1 MRADQP
7 GSDDTVEGAEVE
19 SREATG
25 QFNYFSGVF
34 TPSILTILG
43 VVMYMLFGWVVG
55 NVGLAGALIIVFVS
69 HLISFATGLSVSSIA
84 TNRTVRAGGAY
95 YMISRSLGSS
105 TGAAIGIPLFVGQ
118 ALSITFYVV
127 GFTASM
133 QQLVP
138 SLPFTAVA
146 IGTLVA
152 LAVITFLST
161 SLAIKS
167 QYVVMAAI
175 LLSLVSFFMGR
186 GESPPESIAMW
197 NSDGESFATV
207 FAVFFPAVTGIMAGV
222 SMSGDLR
229 DARRDL
235 PRGTMLAILVG
246 FIIYMVFPIWLAANA
261 SGDALINDPEV
272 VWTISRIPALI
283 YVGVWGATLSSAL
296 GSIMAAPRT
305 LQALAVDGVVPKI
318 FAKGSGP
325 QNEPR
330 IGLVFSCALAC
341 GAVLLGSLDAIAP
354 VLTMFFLVT
363 YGFTNLACALERW
376 AASPSFRP
384 TFKVPA
390 LISFAGGIA
399 CFAAMA
405 VINLTAMIAA
415 IVVCG
420 LIFVVTERRHLN
432 TTFGDARH
440 GIWSATVRVALQ
452 RLRKVQWHP
461 MNWRPNVV
469 ILGGDPNKR
478 RYLLELAG
486 SIVQQRGIATYF
498 HVLSGPVLE
507 RADER
512 ARLTTELE
520 DVLAEDFPNIFYRC
534 DVAPNVYLGAVS
546 ITQSYGVGTF
556 AANTVLLGWP
566 RKEDRAEA
574 YVDMLRDLTALNR
587 SLLLVRYDK
596 DRGFGRRRRVDIWWG
611 GLKNNGGL
619 MLLIAFLLKSDIAWR
634 SADIR
639 VITVVGA
646 EATVDGARS
655 SLQHLI
661 QAARVDALPHVIVR
675 GDRDIKSI
683 MHEESR
689 QTDLAV
695 IGFRF
700 PADGEA
706 PWKYFRHYEDLLSRL
721 PSTVIVNSAR
731 DFEDDPVL
739 FDA

>member
-1 MRADQP
+1 MEA
-7 GSDDTVEGAEVE
+7 EGPRPEAATE
-19 SREATG
+19 SRDATG
-25 QFNYFSGVF
+25 RFNYFSGVF

-127 GFTASM
+127 GFTASL
-133 QQLVP
+133 QQLAP
-138 SLPFTAVA
+138 NLPFMPVA
-146 IGTLVA
+146 FGTLLA
-152 LAVITFLST
+152 LTVITFLST
-161 SLAIKS
+161 SLAIKT
-167 QYVVMAAI
+167 QYIVMAAI
-175 LLSLVSFFMGR
+175 VLSLISFFSG
-186 GESPPESIAMW
+186 SSDQAPESIAMW
-197 NSDGESFATV
+197 NSEGESFAKV

-229 DARRDL
+229 DARKDL

-246 FIIYMVFPIWLAANA
+246 FIIYMVFPIWLAKNA
-261 SGDALINDPEV
+261 SSEAMINDPEI
-272 VWTISRIPALI
+272 VWKISRIPALI
-283 YVGVWGATLSSAL
+283 FVGVWGATLSSAL

-305 LQALAVDGVVPKI
+305 LQALAMDGVVPRV
-318 FAKGSGP
+318 FARGSGP

-330 IGLVFSCALAC
+330 LGLLFSCGLAAV
-341 GAVLLGSLDAIAP
+341 AVLLGSLDAIAP

-363 YGFTNLACALERW
+363 YGVTNIACALERW

-384 TFKVPA
+384 TFQVPA
-390 LISFAGGIA
+390 LISFAGGVA

-405 VINLTAMIAA
+405 VINVAAMIGA
-415 IVVCG
+415 IVICG
-420 LIFVVTERRHLN
+420 LIFIATERRHLN

-440 GIWSATVRVALQ
+440 GIWSATVQVALQ
-452 RLRKVQWHP
+452 RLRKAQWHP
-461 MNWRPNVV
+461 MNWRPNVI

-498 HVLSGPVLE
+498 HVLSGPVLK
-507 RADER
+507 RADDR
-512 ARLTTELE
+512 ARLTVELE
-520 DVLAEDFPNIFYRC
+520 DVLAQDYPNIFYRC
-534 DVAPNVYLGAVS
+534 DVAPNVYLGAVN
-546 ITQSYGVGTF
+546 IAQSYGVGTF
-556 AANTVLLGWP
+556 EANTVMLGWP

-596 DRGFGRRRRVDIWWG
+596 DRSYGRKKRVDIWWG
-611 GLKNNGGL
+611 GLQNNGGL
-619 MLLIAFLLKSDIAWR
+619 MLLLAFLLKSDIAWR
-634 SADIR
+634 TSDIR
-639 VITVVGA
+639 VITVVNRAETVVGA
-646 EATVDGARS
+646 QA
-655 SLQHLI
+655 SLQHMI
-661 QAARVDALPHVIVR
+661 REARVDAAPHVIVR
-675 GDRDIKSI
+675 GGRDIKEI
-683 MHEESR
+683 MEEESQR
-689 QTDLAV
+689 TDLAV

-700 PADGEA
+700 PADDEPA
-706 PWKYFRHYEDLLSRL
+706 WKYFRHYEDLLSRL
-721 PSTVIVNSAR
+721 PTAVIVNSAR
-731 DFEDDPVL
+731 DFEDEPVL